1 MYRSTFSELSAG
13 DRWMAGLMAAGITFV
28 VGYTITR
35 VSLMPTDTATAD
47 NVQLSVTP
55 HEGELWKGFGE

>member
-1 MYRSTFSELSAG
+1 MYRSSISDLSAG

-35 VSLMPTDTATAD
+35 VSLIPTETANTND
-47 NVQLSVTP
+47 VQLSVVP
-55 HEGELWKGFGE
+55 HEGELWTGFAE